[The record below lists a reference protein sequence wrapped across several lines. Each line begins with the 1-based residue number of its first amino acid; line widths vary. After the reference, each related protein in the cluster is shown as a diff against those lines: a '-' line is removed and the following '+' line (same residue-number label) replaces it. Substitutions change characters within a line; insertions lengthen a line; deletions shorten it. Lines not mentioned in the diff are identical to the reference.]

1 MPPDLAHLQGKNVMS
16 VEELE
21 ADLNQ
26 QQQFRKFPSGSSSD
40 GGKQH
45 RPPNHQQQQKM
56 PSSGQDEDMSA
67 FNKLVSD
74 AHMFSFYFL
83 LNVPFKFFVY

>member
-26 QQQFRKFPSGSSSD
+26 QQQFRKFPSGGSSD

-45 RPPNHQQQQKM
+45 RPNHQQQQKM

-74 AHMFSFYFL
+74 AHMFSFYL
-83 LNVPFKFFVY
+83 